1 MGVLDRTAANI
12 YYPTFWQTEGE
23 QGDLDFGSSS
33 PAYVPLLPNSMPP
46 AIVVAPHKAG
56 RIIFLNANQLGNGA
70 PGGGGE
76 LAIVDV
82 AGHNQ
87 ESVYTAPTAYRST
100 AGLYVAV
107 NASQNAVCPAGG
119 GGKSVVGILIEAAGA
134 TAPQPK
140 TVWCA
145 PENAGAPNQYNTFPI
160 STTTDGTTDAIVW
173 FINGM
178 QLSAVDGDTG
188 KSLAN
193 LDTCTGVQNM
203 TSPIA
208 VKGHIVVAA
217 NGHLCSWSPP

>member
-82 AGHNQ
+82 AAHGQ

-107 NASQNAVCPAGG
+107 NASQNAVCPGGG
-119 GGKSVVGILIEAAGA
+119 GGKNVVGILIEAAGA
-134 TAPQPK
+134 TKPLPK

-145 PENAGAPNQYNTFPI
+145 PENAGAQNQYNTFPI